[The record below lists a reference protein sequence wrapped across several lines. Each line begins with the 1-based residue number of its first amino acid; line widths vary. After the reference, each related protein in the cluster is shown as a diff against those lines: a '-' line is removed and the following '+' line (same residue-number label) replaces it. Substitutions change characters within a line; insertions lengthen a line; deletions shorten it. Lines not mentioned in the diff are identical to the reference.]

1 MKIYKTQKEVD
12 ADTRDGVLE
21 VNGDVIFEFP
31 LITSASLKIVGNI
44 SARNLS
50 AHNITAW
57 NLRACEILAHDITA
71 QGITAWNLTARGNI
85 TANNISA
92 MNIMATGDIS
102 FYAVAF
108 AYRYFVCKSI
118 SGRRKNSKYFCLDG
132 NVEIKG

>member
-44 SARNLS
+44 SARNLLANDIS
-50 AHNITAW
+50 AHNIS
-57 NLRACEILAHDITA
+57 AHDITA
-71 QGITAWNLTARGNI
+71 GGNI
-85 TANNISA
+85 TAVDITAKGN
-92 MNIMATGDIS
+92 IS

-108 AYRYFVCKSI
+108 AYCSFTCKSI
-118 SGRRKNSKYFCLDG
+118 KGRRKNSKYFCLDG